1 MMWHEAPEAN
11 RIDINARFE
20 SFPQIKALR
29 ELIKTNLIPGPLTD
43 AILKQ
48 LRDHAGT
55 LQAEFECVVENQRG
69 LCIFGFPL
77 FSGRSLIPM
86 VDPPSFQLLNGGYVL
101 QAVEKNNDYES
112 VHSSLAALYPLPDF
126 NWEWSWDSWY
136 VFMLYDVDDQGWIYL
151 NLLFSS
157 KHWRGR
163 DFFGSCVRRRIW
175 VRLRNI
181 KGYKVGG
188 YQQDKASDVLKDA
201 DGSVHYECG
210 DTIYVGSTEAAKRR
224 KRSRLGIK

>member
-1 MMWHEAPEAN
+1 MWHEACDVN
-11 RIDINARFE
+11 RSEVNARFE

-29 ELIKTNLIPGPLTD
+29 ELIKSNLIPGPLTD

-48 LRDHAGT
+48 LLDHAGT
-55 LQAEFECVVENQRG
+55 LQAEFEYVIENQRG

-101 QAVEKNNDYES
+101 QAVEKNNNYES

-181 KGYKVGG
+181 KGYQVGG
-188 YQQDKASDVLKDA
+188 HQHDQGSDVLKDV
-201 DGSVHYECG
+201 DESVHYECG
-210 DTIYVGSTEAAKRR
+210 DTIYVGSTEATKRR